1 MIPCRVVD
9 QTIEAAEGCCHFG
22 IEALNLGNLAKIGLK
37 NFSPALLGGFTGF
50 GFGVVVMNRDAGAFP
65 GQAQGNGAAD
75 ALGGASHQD
84 DLAVELRGAG
94 CSAGGHGGGKDAGKR
109 SGLGIKGNRAG
120 LRWAGGAC
128 IQEVRARQGTRKLV
142 RLPAMDIH
150 PLVVLTLA
158 IAVVFILIIR
168 LKINAFLALITA
180 AMTVGLLS
188 STVSLAEVMPEVAES
203 FGRVCGGIGIVIA
216 LAALIGQCLME
227 SGAADK
233 ITRVFVRALG
243 EKRASLSML
252 ASGYVLSVPVFF
264 DTVFYLL
271 IPLARAL
278 RVRTGKNYVLFVM
291 AICAGGA
298 VTHTLVPPTPGP
310 LAMAATLNIDLGMMI
325 LVGGVV
331 GIGMSIV
338 GWLFARNRDQ
348 ALNIP
353 LRETPGLSLQD
364 LEELATRDES
374 RLPSF
379 FLSMLPI
386 VLPVLFI
393 TSNTAANAIDKTS
406 AIAGVTAFLG
416 NPNFALLVSA
426 AISLY
431 LLASQKG
438 YSLAEMAKPVE
449 TAFASGG
456 LIILITAAGGSFG
469 GMLVRAEVGTTL
481 GNLAQDFGI
490 PLLLLSFLLGT
501 LLKVAQGSGTVTMIT
516 VSSIMAPLIVSSPP
530 PFHAVYVA
538 CAIGSG
544 SLVGSWMNDS
554 GFWVYKQMSGFTE
567 MEALQTWTPLL
578 AVMGISGYVIT
589 QILAI
594 LFPLV

>member
-1 MIPCRVVD
+1 M
-9 QTIEAAEGCCHFG
+9 E
-22 IEALNLGNLAKIGLK
+22 
-37 NFSPALLGGFTGF
+37 
-50 GFGVVVMNRDAGAFP
+50 
-65 GQAQGNGAAD
+65 
-75 ALGGASHQD
+75 
-84 DLAVELRGAG
+84 
-94 CSAGGHGGGKDAGKR
+94 
-109 SGLGIKGNRAG
+109 
-120 LRWAGGAC
+120 
-128 IQEVRARQGTRKLV
+128 
-142 RLPAMDIH
+142 IH
-150 PLVVLTLA
+150 PLLVLLVA
-158 IAVVFILIIR
+158 IAVVFLLIIR
-168 LKINAFLALITA
+168 MKINAFMALITA

-188 STVSLAEVMPEVAES
+188 STVSLGEVMPEVAS
-203 FGRVCGGIGIVIA
+203 AFGRVCGGIGIVIA

-243 EKRASLSML
+243 EKNASLSML
-252 ASGYVLSVPVFF
+252 SSGYVLSVPVFF

-271 IPLARAL
+271 IPLARAM

-298 VTHTLVPPTPGP
+298 VTHTMVPPTPGP
-310 LAMAATLNIDLGMMI
+310 LAMAATLNIDLGVMI
-325 LVGGVV
+325 LVGAFI
-331 GIGMSIV
+331 GIQMSIV
-338 GWLFARNRDQ
+338 GWLFAINRDK
-348 ALNIP
+348 ALDIP
-353 LRETPGLSLQD
+353 LRETAGLSLDELED
-364 LEELATRDES
+364 LAHRDES

-379 FLSMLPI
+379 FMSMLPI

-393 TSNTAANAIDKTS
+393 TSNTAANAIDKES

-431 LLASQKG
+431 MLAKQKG

-481 GNLAQDFGI
+481 GNLAQEFGI
-490 PLLLLSFLLGT
+490 PFLMLSFLLGV
-501 LLKVAQGSGTVTMIT
+501 LIKIAQGSGTVTMIT
-516 VSSIMAPLIVSSPP
+516 VSSIMAPLIVASPP
-530 PFHAVYVA
+530 PFHTAYVA

-567 MEALQTWTPLL
+567 MEALKTWTPLL
-578 AVMGISGYVIT
+578 AVMGVAGYILT
-589 QILAI
+589 QVFAI
-594 LFPLV
+594 VLPLQ